1 MKKSKKKCKIKTTKT
16 YKEQNMKNAIK
27 KLISA
32 TLAAATVF
40 SFTACGNKN
49 NDGGKVDTAKTQIW
63 IRSYTAG
70 YGDEW
75 LTAIEDSFEKKY
87 ADVSFE
93 DGKTGVQ
100 VHHDGE
106 MFDNITVAQME
117 QSKYDIFFLQNDSYY
132 ALVNEGDG
140 LEDITSTVTD
150 VNVDGKTVLS
160 KLTEQ
165 QKDFFGIKD
174 DSGVAHYYGLPHYN
188 GTSGIIY
195 DKDLFDKKD
204 YYIADDQSEGFLIAT
219 KDQKK
224 SAGPD
229 GEYKTDDDGLPATY
243 DEFFAL
249 MDEIAVDDIPLSWA
263 GSPYYAYYVG
273 HLFDALVADYEGRE
287 KMTYNYT
294 FTGTE
299 NLVKVNSEGEPV
311 LNADGTP
318 VLEEVA
324 ITKNT
329 GYETARQPGKYYA
342 MQFISKLFANSKYY
356 PEESFKTWSQT
367 QAEQAF
373 LQNGKTNTKKN
384 IAMLIDGPWWQREAS
399 EIFGFMAEKD
409 EQYSAMNRNLRWMPL
424 PKATAEKVSENSKN
438 VFFDSMSSTVCMKK
452 GTGSRKNACLEF
464 IKYVN
469 SDEALIMFTE
479 KTGALR
485 GYTYDIPDSVIGK
498 LTPFSQS
505 LVKYVK
511 NADVVY
517 RYTSDTFYNKNY
529 DTFKYDAV
537 YNNGKYNNIATAF
550 HEGNYTAE
558 TYFKSYYTY
567 FKDKLA
573 NIWANA

>member
-1 MKKSKKKCKIKTTKT
+1 MKKSKKRCKIKATKT

-32 TLAAATVF
+32 TLAAAAVF
-40 SFTACGNKN
+40 SFTACGNNN
-49 NDGGKVDTAKTQIW
+49 NDGGKVDAEKTQIW

-132 ALVNEGDG
+132 ALVNEGEG

-219 KDQKK
+219 KNQKK

-299 NLVKVNSEGEPV
+299 NLVKVNAEGEPV

-329 GYETARQPGKYYA
+329 GYETVY
-342 MQFISKLFANSKYY
+342 
-356 PEESFKTWSQT
+356 FKTFCKFQILS
-367 QAEQAF
+367 
-373 LQNGKTNTKKN
+373 G
-384 IAMLIDGPWWQREAS
+384 R
-399 EIFGFMAEKD
+399 
-409 EQYSAMNRNLRWMPL
+409 
-424 PKATAEKVSENSKN
+424 
-438 VFFDSMSSTVCMKK
+438 
-452 GTGSRKNACLEF
+452 
-464 IKYVN
+464 
-469 SDEALIMFTE
+469 
-479 KTGALR
+479 
-485 GYTYDIPDSVIGK
+485 
-498 LTPFSQS
+498 
-505 LVKYVK
+505 
-511 NADVVY
+511 VV
-517 RYTSDTFYNKNY
+517 
-529 DTFKYDAV
+529 
-537 YNNGKYNNIATAF
+537 
-550 HEGNYTAE
+550 
-558 TYFKSYYTY
+558 
-567 FKDKLA
+567 
-573 NIWANA
+573 